1 MTMLTDKNH
10 WADWFAI
17 AIVLIA
23 TVTFGVGRFAPV
35 AEANSESPAFSQY
48 FLQKMSEAQASSD
61 ELTLQQTH
69 AQIVVMPPAEIHQRL
84 KKIESE
90 YANQNYVATQI
101 ELDIFSQKVQLAKGQ
116 INSLENQ
123 RLILAKNSP
132 HFTQPQQIP
141 ILMYHKTP
149 GDFAAQLDAL
159 KTKGYT
165 TITMAELADF
175 FDGIGTL
182 PSKPAVI
189 TFDDGFADQMQA
201 FELLKQYGMK
211 ATYYLII
218 GGEKSQWCIGIL
230 RHNQACGDSY
240 LNWQQVHRLKD
251 SGIIEIGAHTVDHA
265 DLPGLSAEEQNFE
278 ISSSKT
284 VLERELGLPIT
295 TLAYP
300 YGKFNEEL
308 VAKTRQAGF
317 RTAVTTIDGTTQSA
331 ANRHTLNRV
340 RNALLLP

>member
-1 MTMLTDKNH
+1 MTMFTDKNH
-10 WADWFAI
+10 WVDWFAI

-23 TVTFGVGRFAPV
+23 TLTFGIGRFAPV
-35 AEANSESPAFSQY
+35 AEANSEPPAFSQY
-48 FLQKMSEAQASSD
+48 FLEKISAAHASSD
-61 ELTLQQTH
+61 ELTLQQ
-69 AQIVVMPPAEIHQRL
+69 ARAKIEVMPPAEIHQRL
-84 KKIESE
+84 KKIEAE

-101 ELDIFSQKVQLAKGQ
+101 GLDNFSQKIQLAKDQ
-116 INSLENQ
+116 IISLENQ

-132 HFTQPQQIP
+132 HHTQPQQIP

-159 KTKGYT
+159 KTKDYT
-165 TITMAELADF
+165 TITMAEMADF

-182 PSKPAVI
+182 PAKPVVI

-240 LNWQQVHRLKD
+240 LNWQQVHQLKD
-251 SGIIEIGAHTVDHA
+251 SGIIEVGAHTVDHA
-265 DLPGLSAEEQNFE
+265 DLPSLSAEEQNFE
-278 ISSSKT
+278 IRTGKAM
-284 VLERELGLPIT
+284 LEKELGVPIT
-295 TLAYP
+295 TFAYP
-300 YGKFNEEL
+300 YGKFNES
-308 VAKTRQAGF
+308 VIMRARQAGF
-317 RTAVTTIDGTTQSA
+317 RTAVTTISGTSQSNN
-331 ANRHTLNRV
+331 NRETLTRV